1 MKNSAPFEMGSSSS
15 SGGGGSQS
23 RPMIYDAKLLQPRKK
38 QKRKKRKEKEQLQ
51 RAANGVAGQARPAN
65 SPKPAVYRN
74 NNNKCPMQFEF

>member
-1 MKNSAPFEMGSSSS
+1 MGSSS

-51 RAANGVAGQARPAN
+51 RAANGVADQARPAAN